1 MPGNNG
7 IKCKRVPEQV
17 DGARNPKIQSIYL
30 DKFPIHQAAFAA
42 GGTHVVATSRRKHF
56 YTFDLA
62 SASIEKVSGSRIP
75 CNGDPLLEGAVKE
88 AGTYLSGNRREC
100 LLAMCPEA
108 CLPMQTIGLSVWPL
122 GF

>member
-1 MPGNNG
+1 METM
-7 IKCKRVPEQV
+7 PEQV

-62 SASIEKVSGSRIP
+62 SASVEKVGNASAQ
-75 CNGDPLLEGAVKE
+75 GALDAFILCAVRKTLGG
-88 AGTYLSGNRREC
+88 ASAIC
-100 LLAMCPEA
+100 WA
-108 CLPMQTIGLSVWPL
+108 CTK
-122 GF
+122 